1 MIMQNLICVD
11 KLYIKR
17 IFDLK
22 GSQVGRK
29 TKNVEN
35 VDKMKALKEEEFIW
49 MKNLNKNVLF
59 LI

>member
-1 MIMQNLICVD
+1 MQNLICVD